1 MFELKDCAA
10 AYGRLQVFS
19 GIGLR
24 VEAGETAAIV
34 GPSGSGKS
42 TLLSLASGLLPPS
55 PGTVLLNGI
64 PVLAGD
70 ARLGYIPQDFGLFP
84 WLSALSNVELSLRCF
99 GFKKKEIRERA
110 ESALLALGL
119 AKEIH
124 RYPATLSGGQRQR
137 VALARAFAREPELLL
152 MDEAFSS
159 LDAMNRESLQE
170 TLTRELSKR
179 KLHVVMVTH
188 SIDEA
193 VFLGNSVYI
202 LAHGALE
209 PASTYSGP
217 RDHAFRESEAYSTEI
232 RSVRRRLDLCLAGG
246 AQDEA

>member
-24 VEAGETAAIV
+24 VGAGETAAIV

-55 PGTVLLNGI
+55 PGSVLLNEF

-70 ARLGYIPQDFGLFP
+70 KRLGYIPQDFGLFP
-84 WLSALSNVELSLRCF
+84 WLSAVSNVELSLRCLAL
-99 GFKKKEIRERA
+99 KPKEIRQRA
-110 ESALLALGL
+110 ECALMALGL
-119 AKEIH
+119 GEEIH

-137 VALARAFAREPELLL
+137 VALARAFVREPELLL
-152 MDEAFSS
+152 MDEAFSA

-179 KLHVVMVTH
+179 RLHVVMVTH
-188 SIDEA
+188 SIEEA
-193 VFLGNSVYI
+193 VFLGDSVYI
-202 LAHGALE
+202 LGRGVLKL
-209 PASTYSGP
+209 ASAYSGP
-217 RDHAFRESEAYSTEI
+217 RDHAFRESEAYSAQL
-232 RSVRRRLDLCLAGG
+232 RSVRRQLDLCLEEG
-246 AQDEA
+246 ARDEA